1 MEVTGLTIGFPC
13 KSISSQNSSPKSFA
27 DEESTTGG
35 GFRALLDYCDYDV
48 NLEWVITEN
57 VRNMTHERKQ
67 FSECPILL
75 QNKALEERGFIPV
88 HALVS
93 SCQFGVPQS
102 RSRCWGLYIKAS
114 CFKQHGPDPRDLF
127 LSMASQHL
135 PTSKIIDHGGM
146 VTDTSPQPKRA
157 SSGEKWKS
165 AFEEMKAKL
174 GKVLVD
180 QTQ

>member
-1 MEVTGLTIGFPC
+1 MPWCLRASLGFP
-13 KSISSQNSSPKSFA
+13 KV
-27 DEESTTGG
+27 EV
-35 GFRALLDYCDYDV
+35 DV
-48 NLEWVITEN
+48 
-57 VRNMTHERKQ
+57 
-67 FSECPILL
+67 
-75 QNKALEERGFIPV
+75 GD
-88 HALVS
+88 
-93 SCQFGVPQS
+93 
-102 RSRCWGLYIKAS
+102 YIKAS

-165 AFEEMKAKL
+165 AFDEMKAKL
-174 GKVLVD
+174 GKVLVG